1 MAGLGR
7 QTWLGLPSQA
17 SRGPVPR
24 GGEGLTAPRSGYIT
38 LLPASP
44 RLQTNEGVTQ
54 WPRQEQ
60 VCSRHREAGQ
70 EVQVER

>member
-24 GGEGLTAPRSGYIT
+24 GGEGADSAQEWLHHPIT
-38 LLPASP
+38 CLA
-44 RLQTNEGVTQ
+44 QT
-54 WPRQEQ
+54 PDK
-60 VCSRHREAGQ
+60 
-70 EVQVER
+70 